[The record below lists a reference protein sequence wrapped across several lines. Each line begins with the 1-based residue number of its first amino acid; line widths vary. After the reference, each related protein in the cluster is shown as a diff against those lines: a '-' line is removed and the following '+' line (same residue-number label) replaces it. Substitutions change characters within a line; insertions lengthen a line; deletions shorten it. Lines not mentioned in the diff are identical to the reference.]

1 MGLRPNNCSRLTYY
15 SSTKQSA
22 SDKYSNEAIFF
33 RIINAEQVIESDNF
47 ILFLPH
53 TNMSRIVR
61 SSVWDQFPQYW
72 DFFFLNIT

>member
-15 SSTKQSA
+15 SSTKQFA

-47 ILFLPH
+47 IFC
-53 TNMSRIVR
+53 
-61 SSVWDQFPQYW
+61 SSPASTRVE
-72 DFFFLNIT
+72 L

>member
-15 SSTKQSA
+15 SSTKQFA

-47 ILFLPH
+47 IFC
-53 TNMSRIVR
+53 
-61 SSVWDQFPQYW
+61 SSPAP
-72 DFFFLNIT
+72 T